1 MATLLEV
8 EDVALLE
15 TELKFDMNFITTTQA
30 TTRKAAER
38 AAATGFP
45 LLKILSFPTCYILA
59 QCLLHIWVEKSQKM
73 LKIATFNPIFFHNL
87 QYCRKVKTSKA
98 SRCLKYE

>member
-1 MATLLEV
+1 M
-8 EDVALLE
+8 ALLE

-45 LLKILSFPTCYILA
+45 LLKILSFPTCSHFGPVFMVYLGRKKPKNVSKCHFESDFVHKLSPVA
-59 QCLLHIWVEKSQKM
+59 QKRL
-73 LKIATFNPIFFHNL
+73 
-87 QYCRKVKTSKA
+87 
-98 SRCLKYE
+98 

>member
-1 MATLLEV
+1 MMALCPWKEWPVTSKLPWPTSSLRRGKIQFNGHSLED
-8 EDVALLE
+8 ETVALLE

-45 LLKILSFPTCYILA
+45 LLKILSFPTCSHFGPVFYG
-59 QCLLHIWVEKSQKM
+59 
-73 LKIATFNPIFFHNL
+73 IFG
-87 QYCRKVKTSKA
+87 
-98 SRCLKYE
+98 

>member
-1 MATLLEV
+1 M
-8 EDVALLE
+8 ALLE

-59 QCLLHIWVEKSQKM
+59 QCFLHIWVGKSQKN
-73 LKIATFNPIFFHNL
+73 LKSATFNPISPI
-87 QYCRKVKTSKA
+87 TSNIV
-98 SRCLKYE
+98 EE